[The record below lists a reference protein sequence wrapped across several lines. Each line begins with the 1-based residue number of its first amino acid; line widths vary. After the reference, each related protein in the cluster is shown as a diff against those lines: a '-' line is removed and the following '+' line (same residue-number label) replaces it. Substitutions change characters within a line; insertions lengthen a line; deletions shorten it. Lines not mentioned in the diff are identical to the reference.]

1 MEFIDEEYK
10 VNTNHILV
18 VSEKFGSADVYGQ
31 NAKSILNK
39 ATGFIK
45 AYDFTLNPY
54 RGCQYGCT
62 YCYAAAFSPNEKMR
76 NDWGKWVLIK
86 ENAAEVLEKE
96 LIRWQKKNFDKLPSI
111 CLLYTSDAADD

>member
-1 MEFIDEEYK
+1 MEFKDEEYTID
-10 VNTNHILV
+10 VNQLLV
-18 VSEKFGSADVYGQ
+18 VSEKFSSADVYRQ

-62 YCYAAAFSPNEKMR
+62 YCYAAAFSPNDKKRDE
-76 NDWGKWVLIK
+76 WGKWVLIK

-96 LIRWQKKNFDKLPSI
+96 LM
-111 CLLYTSDAADD
+111 